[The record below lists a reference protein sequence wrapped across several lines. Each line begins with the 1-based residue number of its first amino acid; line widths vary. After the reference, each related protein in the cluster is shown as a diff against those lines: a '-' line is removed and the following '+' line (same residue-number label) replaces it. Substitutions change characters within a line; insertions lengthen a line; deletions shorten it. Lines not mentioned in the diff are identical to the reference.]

1 MTIGPVLTR
10 RYRLSC
16 RRCNR
21 TWKATYQ
28 VGTLHDDAGDHE
40 VYFRDG
46 SPATAPGS
54 GSCPYCG
61 GLRVTVLPNLAE

>member
-1 MTIGPVLTR
+1 MTIDNVRTR
-10 RYRLSC
+10 HYRLTC
-16 RRCNR
+16 RRCHR
-21 TWKATYQ
+21 TWTATYQ
-28 VGTLHDDAGDHE
+28 VGTFTDDAGDHE

-46 SPATAPGS
+46 SPATRPDS

>member
-1 MTIGPVLTR
+1 
-10 RYRLSC
+10 
-16 RRCNR
+16 
-21 TWKATYQ
+21 
-28 VGTLHDDAGDHE
+28 LHDDAGDHE